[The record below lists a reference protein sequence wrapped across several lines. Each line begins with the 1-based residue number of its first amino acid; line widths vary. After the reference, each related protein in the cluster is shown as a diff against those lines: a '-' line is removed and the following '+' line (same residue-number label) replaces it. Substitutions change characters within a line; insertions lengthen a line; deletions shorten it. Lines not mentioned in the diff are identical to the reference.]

1 MTRSVALLVDVRLDL
16 KGHTMGKWW
25 WWFIIN
31 YQRFSFF
38 DGSKEAEIAGFF
50 SFFSFFIEID
60 P

>member
-38 DGSKEAEIAGFF
+38 DGCEIRSKEAEIEGFIF
-50 SFFSFFIEID
+50 LSL
-60 P
+60 